1 MTETVSKL
9 LDLIPQVIT
18 ILGTL
23 IAVYFGWWLS
33 QRSETK
39 KRTLDALKEQ
49 LNALRELK
57 DVAQNI
63 PRGIGAQELADRME
77 SDSEFL
83 NSLRSRLARFLGL
96 RIELLPHLDES
107 TIKLLDEKFAP
118 LFDIH
123 VGHCELRSE
132 VTQEFA
138 VVCIDIVRHVDELE
152 SRLVE
157 SYRQLTK

>member
-49 LNALRELK
+49 LNAL
-57 DVAQNI
+57 
-63 PRGIGAQELADRME
+63 GAQELADRME